1 MVILRD
7 KNAFRGLHEKFMTKP
22 KSIGH
27 YTLGGKIGSG
37 TFGYVRLGT
46 HNLTGRNVAI
56 KILEKERICDAS
68 DIERVSREIHILKT
82 THHPHI
88 VQLYEIIET
97 SKQLYLIMEFA
108 SGMISHNNEFVLC
121 I

>member
-1 MVILRD
+1 
-7 KNAFRGLHEKFMTKP
+7 MTKP

-46 HNLTGRNVAI
+46 HTLTGSNVAI
-56 KILEKERICDAS
+56 KILEKDRICDAS

-82 THHPHI
+82 IHHPHI
-88 VQLYEIIET
+88 VQLYEIVET
-97 SKQLYLIMEFA
+97 SRQLYLIMEFA
-108 SGMISHNNEFVLC
+108 SGTISVFLMIYSSLRRRTLRPYSEEAASG
-121 I
+121 